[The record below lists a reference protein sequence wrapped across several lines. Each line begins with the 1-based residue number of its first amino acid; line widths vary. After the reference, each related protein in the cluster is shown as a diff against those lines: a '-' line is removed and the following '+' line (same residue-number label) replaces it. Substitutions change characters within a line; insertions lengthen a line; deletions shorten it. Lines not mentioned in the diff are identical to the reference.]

1 VNKDVKSARYILEN
15 ELDGYNT
22 SSEIDRDSGKIY
34 ITGEKGKIGRL
45 GVHIVHL
52 GVLIII
58 AGGILGGLFGYSG
71 NIGIL
76 EGDTDDAIVL
86 KDNRTV
92 KLPFKIKLENFELSY
107 YDNST
112 KPKQYTS
119 DIVIS
124 DQGPEKYFKVGVNN
138 PAIYNGWHIY
148 QASYGF
154 YPSKDVQFIFNFKS
168 W

>member
-1 VNKDVKSARYILEN
+1 MGTIPPVRSTETAVKYTL
-15 ELDGYNT
+15 LV
-22 SSEIDRDSGKIY
+22 
-34 ITGEKGKIGRL
+34 KGKIGRL

-124 DQGPEKYFKVGVNN
+124 DQGPENISRWVSITLQYIMAG
-138 PAIYNGWHIY
+138 HI
-148 QASYGF
+148 
-154 YPSKDVQFIFNFKS
+154 
-168 W
+168 